1 MIEMRR
7 LAPIWFTLLFLSGV
21 LATAARL
28 PAQTRDAAATPAI
41 DAVLDAA
48 LNSALN
54 SHGVKGALLGAHV
67 VELSSGRVVYDHDSA
82 RPMIPASNAK
92 LVVMAAAIDQLG
104 ADYRFET
111 LVALRGRDLVVIG
124 GGDPAFGDPKLAA
137 ARGESITAAF
147 ARWAE
152 SLKAAGVTRITG
164 RLVFDDSIF
173 DNEFIHPTW
182 PRDQHQAWYEAPIGG
197 LNLADNC
204 VTVSAAPGAKGS
216 VTLSMSPGNTAL
228 KLVNECRIGKE
239 HRPVVYRAF
248 GADAISVRGTINRK
262 AALAEIT
269 VPDPGLYFA
278 AALRTSLAARDI
290 AIDGPIVR
298 ERVKGADGGLPADLR
313 IIARERTPLKDV
325 LARTG
330 KNSLGMMAEG
340 LIKTLG
346 ARRAA
351 VGTWKSGAEA
361 VRAFVESCGVSSSE
375 IALADGSGLSREN
388 RLSAAA
394 ATSVLRHMYAHPQR
408 EIFMAAL
415 ARSGVDGT
423 MDRRLRDLPGRVLCK
438 TGYISGVR
446 TLAGYAKGDGGEWYA
461 FAFFYNN
468 AASTAPLTASQDK
481 ACRILVQGPAA
492 SVGDVKSATPAKKS
506 GSKTTKPA
514 AAKKSRARRK

>member
-1 MIEMRR
+1 MINKRCP
-7 LAPIWFTLLFLSGV
+7 AAIWFALLVFTCGP
-21 LATAARL
+21 ATPSRL
-28 PAQTRDAAATPAI
+28 HAQSRDVATTPAI
-41 DAVLDAA
+41 DAALETA
-48 LNSALN
+48 LNGVLN
-54 SHGVKGALLGAHV
+54 SHGVKGAVVGARV
-67 VELSSGRVVYDHDSA
+67 IELPAGRVVYEKESA

-111 LVALRGRDLVVIG
+111 VLALRGRDLVVVG

-137 ARGESITAAF
+137 ARGESITAVF
-147 ARWAE
+147 ARWADA
-152 SLKAAGVTRITG
+152 LRQTGITRVTG
-164 RLVFDDSIF
+164 RLVIDDSIF
-173 DNEFIHPTW
+173 DDQFVHPSW

-216 VTLSMSPGNTAL
+216 VELSMSPGNTAMR
-228 KLVNECRIGKE
+228 LVNECRMGKE
-239 HRPVVYRAF
+239 HRPVVHRAF
-248 GADAISVRGTINRK
+248 GADAISVRGTITRK

-298 ERVKGADGGLPADLR
+298 ERVRLADGGLPADLR

-346 ARRAA
+346 ARRAG
-351 VGTWKSGAEA
+351 VGSWKNGGEA

-375 IALADGSGLSREN
+375 ISLADGSGLSRDN

-394 ATSVLRHMYAHPQR
+394 ATTVLRHMFEHPGR
-408 EIFMAAL
+408 DVLMAAL
-415 ARSGVDGT
+415 AHSGVDGT

-438 TGYISGVR
+438 TGYIAGVR
-446 TLAGYAKGDGGEWYA
+446 TLAGYAKGDNGAWYA

-468 AASTAPLTASQDK
+468 ATSITPLTAAQDK

-492 SVGDVKSATPAKKS
+492 AAGNVRATTPSKKS
-506 GSKTTKPA
+506 SGKTAGA
-514 AAKKSRARRK
+514 AAGKSRSRRK